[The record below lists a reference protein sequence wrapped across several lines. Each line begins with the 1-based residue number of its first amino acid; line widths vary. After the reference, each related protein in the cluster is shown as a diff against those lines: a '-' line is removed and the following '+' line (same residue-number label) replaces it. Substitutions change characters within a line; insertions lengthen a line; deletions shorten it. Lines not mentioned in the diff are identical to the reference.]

1 MALGVAA
8 NTIGK
13 VIASNVFMCVC
24 STFRPSDFLLFVKNG
39 FVMGVRCQGNSESLK
54 ECEYPHCASATRRL
68 ALDNR
73 TYSAQLANSTHT
85 RCRPTLSWMGVGEG
99 GREGGMEGGMEGG
112 REGAPVKEGRVKG
125 RVDEGNE
132 RGKDRTRHGRRE
144 GKRGGRK

>member
-13 VIASNVFMCVC
+13 VIASTVFMCVC

-39 FVMGVRCQGNSESLK
+39 FVVGVRCQGNSESLK

-85 RCRPTLSWMGVGEG
+85 RCRPTLSWMGGGRGGRVVRAEGGRG
-99 GREGGMEGGMEGG
+99 GREGGRGGREVGEGG

-132 RGKDRTRHGRRE
+132 R
-144 GKRGGRK
+144 